1 VAFARTQSKLE
12 KRFGNDSN
20 VVIHP
25 GDAFN
30 IEALRAAAQGVDIIV
45 HAMNVPYHEWEARL
59 PVLLGNILTVVR
71 EANAKLVVVDNV
83 YAYGR
88 GHGEKVREDFP
99 KRPHTKKGKI
109 RLQLENTI
117 KQSGVQFLIA
127 HFPDFYGPYAESTLL
142 HETCKRVVQNK
153 KTMFVGDPAIPREF
167 IYTPD
172 GAKALVELS
181 LRNHTYG
188 QNWNV
193 PGAGLITGNEIPQIL
208 RSSGYSKGM
217 TIVNKVMVR
226 MAGLFNK
233 HLKEYVEMFY
243 LNDHPVVLSG
253 EKLEKELGAI
263 PQTPYEIGITKTLE
277 ALQSSAVSN
286 EEFSM
291 GRITNP

>member
-1 VAFARTQSKLE
+1 
-12 KRFGNDSN
+12 
-20 VVIHP
+20 
-25 GDAFN
+25 
-30 IEALRAAAQGVDIIV
+30 
-45 HAMNVPYHEWEARL
+45 
-59 PVLLGNILTVVR
+59 
-71 EANAKLVVVDNV
+71 
-83 YAYGR
+83 
-88 GHGEKVREDFP
+88 
-99 KRPHTKKGKI
+99 
-109 RLQLENTI
+109 
-117 KQSGVQFLIA
+117 
-127 HFPDFYGPYAESTLL
+127 
-142 HETCKRVVQNK
+142 
-153 KTMFVGDPAIPREF
+153 
-167 IYTPD
+167 
-172 GAKALVELS
+172 LVELS

-193 PGAGLITGNEIPQIL
+193 PGAGLITGNEILQIL